1 MRLGERFQPGTR
13 PRLTLNLSSA
23 WPMDEALAFAISVFI
38 VCLGGW
44 IFVAGLSSP
53 APAFWFATAL
63 VPIAIGLWSAFGYK

>member
-1 MRLGERFQPGTR
+1 
-13 PRLTLNLSSA
+13 
-23 WPMDEALAFAISVFI
+23 MDEALAFAISVFI